1 MGSGNRVQSS
11 ETDLEKA
18 EEQVLG
24 QNEVIVTAA
33 LQRSG
38 RRFQRQI
45 PAEGT
50 CLPAFPLVD
59 ATVSGTS

>member
-1 MGSGNRVQSS
+1 MGGGNRAQSS
-11 ETDLEKA
+11 EMDRGKA
-18 EEQVLG
+18 EEEVLG

-38 RRFQRQI
+38 QRFQRQI

-50 CLPAFPLVD
+50 CLPAFSLVD